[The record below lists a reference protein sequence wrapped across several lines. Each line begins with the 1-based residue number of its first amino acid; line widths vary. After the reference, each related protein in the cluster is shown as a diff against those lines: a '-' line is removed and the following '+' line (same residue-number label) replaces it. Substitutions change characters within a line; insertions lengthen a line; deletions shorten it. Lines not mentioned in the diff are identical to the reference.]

1 MLRRLGNKSRVAKSI
16 IKHFPEHRIYVEP
29 FFGAGGM
36 YFNKPKAKYNILND
50 LDDDVFNLFMVTK
63 NRKDELIEYL
73 EETPLSQSLFNY
85 WRTHKEEDEI
95 AKAVRFLFL
104 SNFSVLGTTNTF
116 ACIIDQSFKALLK
129 NIYGVEDFS
138 RAKFTNLDFRKLLKS
153 ISYRQDGRNHESKT
167 FIYNDPPYLE
177 TGNNYST
184 ETWKE
189 EDVVDLFN
197 ANMEMA
203 KRGCKFAISE
213 FNHPFVLEQAK
224 EHGLEVIEIGERRN
238 LKNRRVEILI
248 VNYDSPELYGLFGKK
263 NF

>member
-1 MLRRLGNKSRVAKSI
+1 MLRRLGNKSRVANKI

-63 NRKDELIEYL
+63 NRKKELIQYL
-73 EETPLSQSLFNY
+73 NETPYSQSLFNY
-85 WRTHKEEDEI
+85 WKTHKEDDEI

-104 SNFSVLGTTNTF
+104 SNFGYMGKPETF
-116 ACIIDQSFKALLK
+116 LLSCEKSFKILVE
-129 NIYGVEDFS
+129 NIYGLEDYS
-138 RAKFTNLDFRKLLKS
+138 RAKFSNMDFRKVITKLKL
-153 ISYRQDGRNHESKT
+153 RHKTEAEET

-177 TGNNYST
+177 TTNNYST

-189 EDVVDLFN
+189 KDVVDLFKV
-197 ANMEMA
+197 NMEMA
-203 KRGCKFAISE
+203 DRGCKFAISE
-213 FNHPFVLEQAK
+213 FNHPFILKQAN
-224 EHGLEVIEIGERRN
+224 EHGLEVIEIGERCN
-238 LKNRRVEILI
+238 LKNRRIEILI

-263 NF
+263 LF

>member
-63 NRKDELIEYL
+63 TRKDKLIEYL
-73 EETPLSQSLFNY
+73 EETPFSQSLFNY
-85 WRTHKEEDEI
+85 WRTHKEEDEV

-104 SNFSVLGTTNTF
+104 SNFGFLGAGSTFCTN
-116 ACIIDQSFKALLK
+116 DRKPFKVLLK

-138 RAKFTNLDFRKLLKS
+138 RAKFTNLDFRELLKS
-153 ISYRQDGRNHESKT
+153 ISIDDENNWFKT

-177 TGNNYST
+177 TANNYST

-197 ANMEMA
+197 VNMEMA

-224 EHGLEVIEIGERRN
+224 EHGLEVIEIGERKN
-238 LKNRRVEILI
+238 LKNRRNEILI